1 MRFFRMDLPDLT
13 LLTQGGGKM
22 SRQLNL
28 KFAEYC
34 RDNGKRWIPT
44 YGQSEGHCLWHYL
57 PAEWA
62 IEKVGSIGR
71 AVPNAELSLIDS
83 EEIV

>member
-1 MRFFRMDLPDLT
+1 MDLPDLT

-34 RDNGKRWIPT
+34 RDNGKRWIANLWT
-44 YGQSEGHCLWHYL
+44 IGGDCSYGLFTCGMGH
-57 PAEWA
+57 
-62 IEKVGSIGR
+62 
-71 AVPNAELSLIDS
+71 
-83 EEIV
+83 